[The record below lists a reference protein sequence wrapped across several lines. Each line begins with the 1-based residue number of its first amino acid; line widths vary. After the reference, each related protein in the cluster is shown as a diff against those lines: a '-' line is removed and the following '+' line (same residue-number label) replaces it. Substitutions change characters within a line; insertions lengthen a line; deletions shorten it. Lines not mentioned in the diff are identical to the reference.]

1 MVLQYVITIGL
12 TLILIGGVSMEN
24 ENKIEIEVVK
34 KRKINKKI
42 IIGLFLIVM
51 LFFLSPFLFPQTII
65 KIDLAYNKWMS
76 ERVFKDLE
84 YNSIEDVEKYIENN
98 KEKFISDLGESTL
111 LNDFEKIK
119 NVNISEVNRKDMIF
133 KYNTIFVRTDE
144 GKNEIAIYISSEKI
158 YLNMDLLEKDRN
170 LFAHSFNGLYSIFQ
184 YANVDVDVVH
194 SYLASVGSS
203 DPKLSTVLLM
213 LTFNYY

>member
-1 MVLQYVITIGL
+1 
-12 TLILIGGVSMEN
+12 MEN
-24 ENKIEIEVVK
+24 ENKAEIEVVK

-42 IIGLFLIVM
+42 IVGLFLIV
-51 LFFLSPFLFPQTII
+51 LFLFLTPFLFPQAII
-65 KIDLAYNKWMS
+65 KIDLVYNKWMS
-76 ERVFKDLE
+76 EKVFQDLE

-144 GKNEIAIYISSEKI
+144 GENEIAIYISPEKI
-158 YLNMDLLEKDRN
+158 YLNMDLLERDRV
-170 LFAHSFNGLYSIFQ
+170 LFAHSFNGLCSIFQ
-184 YANVDVDVVH
+184 YANVDVDAAQ
-194 SYLASVGSS
+194 SYLDSVASS
-203 DPKLSTVLLM
+203 DSKLSTVLLI
-213 LTFNYY
+213 LACNY

>member
-1 MVLQYVITIGL
+1 
-12 TLILIGGVSMEN
+12 MEN
-24 ENKIEIEVVK
+24 ENKVEIEVVK

-42 IIGLFLIVM
+42 IVGLFLIVM

-65 KIDLAYNKWMS
+65 KIDLVYNKWMS
-76 ERVFKDLE
+76 EKVFQDLE

-144 GKNEIAIYISSEKI
+144 GENEIAIYISPEKI
-158 YLNMDLLEKDRN
+158 YLNMDLLERDRV
-170 LFAHSFNGLYSIFQ
+170 LFAHSFNGLCSIFQ
-184 YANVDVDVVH
+184 YANVDVDAAQ
-194 SYLASVGSS
+194 SYLDSVASS
-203 DPKLSTVLLM
+203 DSKLSTVLLI
-213 LTFNYY
+213 LACNY

>member
-1 MVLQYVITIGL
+1 
-12 TLILIGGVSMEN
+12 MEN
-24 ENKIEIEVVK
+24 ENKTEIEVVK

-42 IIGLFLIVM
+42 IIGLFLIVL

-65 KIDLAYNKWMS
+65 KIDLAYNKWVS

-84 YNSIEDVEKYIENN
+84 LEYGSTDDVEKYIENN

-158 YLNMDLLEKDRN
+158 YLNMDLLEKDSD

-194 SYLASVGSS
+194 SYLDSVGSS

>member
-1 MVLQYVITIGL
+1 
-12 TLILIGGVSMEN
+12 MEN
-24 ENKIEIEVVK
+24 ENKVEIEDVK

-42 IIGLFLIVM
+42 IIGLFLIV
-51 LFFLSPFLFPQTII
+51 LFLFLTPFLFPQAII

-84 YNSIEDVEKYIENN
+84 LEYGSTDDVEKYIENN

-119 NVNISEVNRKDMIF
+119 NVDISEVNRKDMIF

-158 YLNMDLLEKDRN
+158 YLNMDLLEKDSV

-184 YANVDVDVVH
+184 YANVDVDVVQ
-194 SYLASVGSS
+194 SYLNSVGSS

-213 LTFNYY
+213 LTFNY

>member
-1 MVLQYVITIGL
+1 
-12 TLILIGGVSMEN
+12 MEN
-24 ENKIEIEVVK
+24 ENKTEIEVVK

-84 YNSIEDVEKYIENN
+84 LEYGSIDDVEKYIENN

-119 NVNISEVNRKDMIF
+119 NVDISEVNRKDMIF

-144 GKNEIAIYISSEKI
+144 GENEIAIYICPEKI
-158 YLNMDLLEKDRN
+158 YLNMDLLERDRD

-194 SYLASVGSS
+194 SYLGSVASF